1 MRYYPLMNQQFGSL
15 IHLLKTQKVLRILQS
30 TCTYSFKSMMIKFS
44 LLYDLLLLF
53 FVRLFSNTLSLHYN
67 MLTLLYQEVFYC
79 LLLFYLFLLLSVIR
93 RREHC
98 SHTTNSATCQGQT
111 TPGKE
116 REKKREREDINYH
129 YFYFL
134 FFIFYFLERF

>member
-1 MRYYPLMNQQFGSL
+1 MNQQFGSL

-67 MLTLLYQEVFYC
+67 MLTLLYQEVLYC

-116 REKKREREDINYH
+116 REKKRERRREREDINYH
-129 YFYFL
+129 FFIFL
-134 FFIFYFLERF
+134 FFIFLERF